1 MLPKVNQILYLQ
13 VNSIDP
19 EEAMQE
25 YKSRIADMTPNY
37 ISLEVP
43 IHATTG
49 KLKRLYAGDQINA
62 YFMTEGGV
70 KNYFNT
76 VVLGF
81 KEEVIR
87 LILIKAPEEEQITKV
102 QRRNFLRVPAELEL
116 AVKLNDQLMF
126 TAFTDDVG
134 GGGVSFLCDNRVPVK
149 RGDMVGCWLL
159 LPLRNGQIE
168 HAGFKGEIVRIKT
181 LENGKLIIMV
191 QYTEI
196 ADSERQRII
205 RYCFERQ
212 LDVRKR

>member
-1 MLPKVNQILYLQ
+1 MLPKVNQILYIQ

-25 YKSRIADMTPNY
+25 YKSRIADMTPSY

-43 IHATTG
+43 IHVKTG

-62 YFMTEGGV
+62 YFLTEGGV
-70 KNYFNT
+70 KNYFNS

-116 AVKLNDQLMF
+116 AIKLNDQLMF
-126 TAFTDDVG
+126 TAATDDVG
-134 GGGVSFLCDNRVPVK
+134 GGGVSFLCESRVPVK
-149 RGDMVGCWLL
+149 RNDTVSCWLL
-159 LPLRNGQIE
+159 LPFRNGQIE
-168 HAGFKGEIVRIKT
+168 HAGFKGEIVRIKP
-181 LENGKLIIMV
+181 LENGKLIVMV

-196 ADSERQRII
+196 ADNERQRII

-212 LDVRKR
+212 LDFRKR